1 MAHLSA
7 PVTEWAPTGDDLIDL
22 IGELMIR
29 PCVTGDEGLIAD
41 WIAQWA
47 AGRGDMVMR
56 VGHSLVISPP
66 GDLADDRPVVALVG
80 HTDVVPPTDED
91 LKAHIEERDGEPVI
105 VGRGISDMK
114 AGLGVLMQAFIDEAC
129 RKGPYRLVLVAYAG
143 EEGPA
148 EANELAN
155 VLKAVPGLA
164 DCALAIIGEPT
175 DGQVQLGCMGAL
187 HALVT
192 FPGTQAHS
200 ARPWQG
206 HNALTHAG
214 AWLAQWTQDQPVE
227 VTIDGLTW
235 KDVMHPT
242 QAYTDNAR
250 NIIPGTFT
258 VNVNFRFAPDKT
270 IDEAEQILIDAI
282 NAKWDG
288 DEPLGIEIVDRA
300 LPCPPHRDDPLVQ
313 RLIDA
318 FGVEVT
324 PKQVWTDVAR
334 FNTIGVPALNFSPAP
349 GAQAHQRGEW
359 MPIAPIRPAF
369 DQLKAFLTTP

>member
-1 MAHLSA
+1 
-7 PVTEWAPTGDDLIDL
+7 
-22 IGELMIR
+22 
-29 PCVTGDEGLIAD
+29 
-41 WIAQWA
+41 
-47 AGRGDMVMR
+47 MVMR

-214 AWLAQWTQDQPVE
+214 AWLAQ
-227 VTIDGLTW
+227 
-235 KDVMHPT
+235 
-242 QAYTDNAR
+242 
-250 NIIPGTFT
+250 
-258 VNVNFRFAPDKT
+258 
-270 IDEAEQILIDAI
+270 
-282 NAKWDG
+282 
-288 DEPLGIEIVDRA
+288 
-300 LPCPPHRDDPLVQ
+300 
-313 RLIDA
+313 
-318 FGVEVT
+318 
-324 PKQVWTDVAR
+324 
-334 FNTIGVPALNFSPAP
+334 
-349 GAQAHQRGEW
+349 
-359 MPIAPIRPAF
+359 
-369 DQLKAFLTTP
+369 

>member
-1 MAHLSA
+1 MTHLTE
-7 PVTEWAPTGDDLIDL
+7 PVTTWTPTGDELIDL

-47 AGRGDMVMR
+47 ASRGDMVMR
-56 VGHSLVISPP
+56 VGHSVVMSPP
-66 GDLADDRPVVALVG
+66 VDLNDDRPVIALVG
-80 HTDVVPPTDED
+80 HTDVVPPTDADRIARIED
-91 LKAHIEERDGEPVI
+91 RDGEQVI

-114 AGLGVLMQAFIDEAC
+114 AGLGVLMQAFCDEAC

-155 VLKAVPGLA
+155 VLTAVPGLA

-175 DGQVQLGCMGAL
+175 DGQVQLGCMGGL

-192 FPGTQAHS
+192 FPGMQAHS

-214 AWLAQWTQDQPVE
+214 AWLASWTNDTPVE

-242 QAYTDNAR
+242 QAYTENAR
-250 NIIPGTFT
+250 NIVPGSFT
-258 VNVNFRFAPDKT
+258 VNVNYRFAPDKT
-270 IDEAEQILIDAI
+270 IEEAEAILVDTLH
-282 NAKWDG
+282 AKWTG
-288 DEPLGIEIVDRA
+288 DDPLVIDIVDRA
-300 LPCPPHRDDPLVQ
+300 LPCPPQRDHPLVSK
-313 RLIDA
+313 LIDT
-318 FGVEVT
+318 FGVDVA
-324 PKQVWTDVAR
+324 PKQAWTDVAR
-334 FNTIGVPALNFSPAP
+334 FNAIGVPALNFSPAP

-359 MPIAPIRPAF
+359 MRLADIRPAF
-369 DQLKAFLTTP
+369 DQLKTFLTT